1 MSIKRKQDL
10 ICYIDKQYNKNNI
23 NINTTSKIVYNANN
37 YARLIQ
43 QLNCYILQTKIK
55 INNRVIIVIIMHKDN
70 RKKAIK
76 LN

>member
-1 MSIKRKQDL
+1 LSIKRKQDL